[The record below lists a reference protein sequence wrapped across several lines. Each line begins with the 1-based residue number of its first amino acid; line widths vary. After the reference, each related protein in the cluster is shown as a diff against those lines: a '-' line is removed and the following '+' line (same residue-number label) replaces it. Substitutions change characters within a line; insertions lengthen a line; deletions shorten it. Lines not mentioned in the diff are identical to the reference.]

1 MADLKIE
8 IYFKLTLIR
17 QLIHSFRTYIKNTYK
32 NLDFSSLIDRLEDNN
47 RENSKY
53 LYLLLP
59 LAVETSI
66 DRSKQQ
72 QRKNEKS
79 NKFYTQFNCVDH

>member
-47 RENSKY
+47 RENNKY

-66 DRSKQQ
+66 DRNNNN
-72 QRKNEKS
+72 NEKS

>member
-17 QLIHSFRTYIKNTYK
+17 QLIHSFRTYK

-47 RENSKY
+47 RENNKY